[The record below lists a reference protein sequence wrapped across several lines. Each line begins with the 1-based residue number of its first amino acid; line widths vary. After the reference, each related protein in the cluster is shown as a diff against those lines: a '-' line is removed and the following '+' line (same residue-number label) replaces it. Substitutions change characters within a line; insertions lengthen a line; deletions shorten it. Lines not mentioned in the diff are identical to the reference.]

1 MTGPKRKNTVELASE
16 YIFKG
21 GAYVAAGVL
30 ILTAASWF
38 SIQLIS
44 DTSALVTLYAGPD
57 SVGGAIH
64 IQLGVVLG
72 LVSAKIAMYG
82 IRGLKWLCVITVIPL
97 IAFIIYTAFFADF
110 TSIVINS
117 PKTISLYGLP
127 AVIVFWL
134 AATADYLTFFRHS
147 DSMRQSVVA
156 LLAILVFSIVVQ
168 VSGAFLGGSVLP
180 GRESLEVIDAYPSG
194 WLSLTA
200 YTGFLILSNLAI
212 NIANIYWASVA
223 WELLVPKYVG
233 KKEYLIL
240 GLIGV
245 IWFVLIRSEHVHIFL
260 ATIGDI
266 IIGCLACVFV
276 MVFIAD
282 KLGHHRLMLSDKI
295 IASIG
300 WTIGSLAGLVY
311 LIVFEGSQINSLFLG
326 AAITSTL
333 IGTLTT
339 GRWLLGKSHSLVR

>member
-1 MTGPKRKNTVELASE
+1 MALRNYSHSSHRFY
-16 YIFKG
+16 YIYRIFRR
-21 GAYVAAGVL
+21 L
-30 ILTAASWF
+30 
-38 SIQLIS
+38 
-44 DTSALVTLYAGPD
+44 
-57 SVGGAIH
+57 H
-64 IQLGVVLG
+64 IYRHQF
-72 LVSAKIAMYG
+72 AQNH
-82 IRGLKWLCVITVIPL
+82 
-97 IAFIIYTAFFADF
+97 FIIWTPRSYCVLAC
-110 TSIVINS
+110 S
-117 PKTISLYGLP
+117 YGGL
-127 AVIVFWL
+127 
-134 AATADYLTFFRHS
+134 
-147 DSMRQSVVA
+147 VA